1 MERKLAVR
9 IVRFPEAVER
19 AAHQFKPNVLAD
31 YLYDLAQA
39 YSSFYQNVPFLKAE
53 DEVRESR
60 VRLCMLTEATL
71 RKGLNLLGIETPDR
85 I

>member
-1 MERKLAVR
+1 MERRLAVKLT
-9 IVRFPEAVER
+9 RFPAAVTG
-19 AAHQFKPNVLAD
+19 AAENYRPNILAD

-53 DEVRESR
+53 EGIRESR
-60 VRLCMLTEATL
+60 IRLCRFTASIL
-71 RKGLNLLGIETPDR
+71 RQGLELLGIETRER